1 MIYIVTPHDAILK
14 DNQCRDNKL
23 NIIFYYEVKPIIKN
37 I

>member
-1 MIYIVTPHDAILK
+1 MIYIVTRHDTSLK
-14 DNQCRDNKL
+14 DNQCRNNKL